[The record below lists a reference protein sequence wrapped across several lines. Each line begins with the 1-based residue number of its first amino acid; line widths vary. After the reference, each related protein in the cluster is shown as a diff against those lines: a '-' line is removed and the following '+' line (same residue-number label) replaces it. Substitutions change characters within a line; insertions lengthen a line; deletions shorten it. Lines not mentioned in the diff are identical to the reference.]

1 MTGILFNASHLV
13 WRAYNVAK
21 TAHAGSFR
29 RDQITEY
36 IMHPLAV
43 EKLLERECDNIRM
56 VALLHDVLE
65 DTSITEKDLAIDF
78 PQEVIDA
85 VVLLT
90 HKKDESYEDYL
101 KKVKENKLSCKV
113 KIIDMLHNLSCN
125 PTQKQVN
132 KYLKGLEFLFK
143 I

>member
-1 MTGILFNASHLV
+1 MNGILFNASHLV

-36 IMHPLAV
+36 VTHPLAV

-78 PQEVIDA
+78 PQEVVEA

-101 KKVKENKLSCKV
+101 KKVKENKISCKV
-113 KIIDMLHNLSCN
+113 KITDMLHNLSCN